1 MFFSPLPP
9 FLRVSKVFGFSWSVL
24 ICYSRA
30 VQLPRYL
37 PELDVLRGFA
47 ILAVMFHHVS
57 KNLPELHLLKA
68 GTYGW
73 AGVDLF
79 FVLSGFLIT
88 GILLEAK
95 GKAHYFRNFYARRIL
110 RIWPL
115 YYALLA
121 FAFVLLPLAVPSLR
135 EKLFQDAYPWQSY
148 IFFLQNLLC
157 AKPIGFGPVG
167 VTWSLAI
174 EEQYYLVWPFLVLT
188 LSPRALKFAAIGA
201 FSLSVSIRVLQA
213 LGLLHL
219 MHYTNTFSRL
229 DGIALGS
236 LLAVVLPY
244 ANERAVRR
252 VAMLVLPS
260 SIAVVVVTEWIFGE
274 KTWFLYSGLALAFA
288 SILCLS
294 INSEPLRRMRF
305 LAYTGKISYALYLM
319 HVPVFDL
326 FREPRLRPRLEWFH
340 SPAANGLFLLV
351 CMVTAVYLA
360 ASASWYF
367 FESPILKLK
376 RWFATP
382 AVSRTAP
389 SIVIGPKAEAASR

>member
-1 MFFSPLPP
+1 M
-9 FLRVSKVFGFSWSVL
+9 
-24 ICYSRA
+24 
-30 VQLPRYL
+30 QLPRYL

-47 ILAVMFHHVS
+47 ILAVMFHHVG
-57 KNLPELHLLKA
+57 KNLPALHLLKM

-115 YYALLA
+115 YYALLL
-121 FAFVLLPLAVPSLR
+121 FAFVLLPLALPSLR
-135 EKLFQDAYPWQSY
+135 EQIFQDAHPWESY

-174 EEQYYLVWPFLVLT
+174 EEQYYLAWPFLVLI

-201 FSLSVSIRVLQA
+201 FTLSVTIRILQA
-213 LGLLHL
+213 FGLLHL
-219 MHYTNTFSRL
+219 MLYTNTFSRL

-236 LLAVVLPY
+236 LLAVALPY
-244 ANERAVRR
+244 ANERTVRR
-252 VAMLVLPS
+252 VAMMVLPS
-260 SIAVVVVTEWIFGE
+260 AVVAVVITEWIFGE

-305 LAYTGKISYALYLM
+305 LAYTGKISYALYLL

-326 FREPRLRPRLEWFH
+326 FRLPRLRARLEWFH
-340 SPAANGLFLLV
+340 SPVANDLLLLV

-376 RWFATP
+376 RRFATP
-382 AVSRTAP
+382 ATAR
-389 SIVIGPKAEAASR
+389 SASAIAAEAEVASS

>member
-1 MFFSPLPP
+1 
-9 FLRVSKVFGFSWSVL
+9 
-24 ICYSRA
+24 

-47 ILAVMFHHVS
+47 ILAVMFHHVG
-57 KNLPELHLLKA
+57 KNLPALHLLKIW
-68 GTYGW
+68 TYGW

-95 GKAHYFRNFYARRIL
+95 GKPHYFRNFYARRIL

-115 YYALLA
+115 YYALLV
-121 FAFVLLPLAVPSLR
+121 FAFVLLPLAMPSLR
-135 EKLFQDAYPWQSY
+135 AQIFQDAHPWQSY

-157 AKPIGFGPVG
+157 VKPIGFGPVG

-201 FSLSVSIRVLQA
+201 FALSVTIRVLQA
-213 LGLLHL
+213 FGLLHL
-219 MHYTNTFSRL
+219 ALYTNTFSRL
-229 DGIALGS
+229 DGIAIGS

-244 ANERAVRR
+244 ANERTVRR
-252 VAMLVLPS
+252 VAMLALPTS
-260 SIAVVVVTEWIFGE
+260 VVAVVLTEWIFGE

-294 INSEPLRRMRF
+294 INSAPLRRMRF
-305 LAYTGKISYALYLM
+305 LAYTGKISYALYLL

-326 FREPRLRPRLEWFH
+326 FRLPRLRSPLGWFH
-340 SPAANGLFLLV
+340 SPVADDLFLLV

-360 ASASWYF
+360 ASSSWYF

-376 RWFATP
+376 RRFATP
-382 AVSRTAP
+382 ATARSLP
-389 SIVIGPKAEAASR
+389 SIVAPPEAEVASR